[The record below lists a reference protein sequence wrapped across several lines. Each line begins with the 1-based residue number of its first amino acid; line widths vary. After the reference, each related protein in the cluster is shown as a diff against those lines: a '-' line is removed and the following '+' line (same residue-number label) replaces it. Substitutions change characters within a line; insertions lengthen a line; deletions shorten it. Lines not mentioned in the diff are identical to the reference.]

1 VTAGPTARGAFVAG
15 TDTGIGKTRLV
26 VGMLRALRLGGWRA
40 IGMKP
45 VASGAIRTDRGLI
58 NDDVVTIAA
67 ESDQN
72 ASEQAAA
79 ANINPYCFEPAVSP
93 HIAAEMAGIFVDL
106 ERISAAYGRLAQ
118 KHDAVIVEG
127 TGGWLTPIGS
137 RTTMAD
143 VAVVLDL
150 PVVLVVGV
158 RLGCLSHALLTAD
171 AIDHAGAHLIGW
183 VANLIDPAMLALSE
197 NLDTLKQRLS
207 APPLGLL
214 ARAPDAA
221 KDAEAL
227 AAAAG
232 FLMSDFPAR
241 R

>member
-1 VTAGPTARGAFVAG
+1 MTAKTSARGVFIAG
-15 TDTGIGKTRLV
+15 TDTGVGKTRLV
-26 VGMLRALRLGGWRA
+26 VGMLRALNVGGWRA

-45 VASGAIRTDRGLI
+45 VASGATRTDRGLI
-58 NDDVVTIAA
+58 NDDALMITA
-67 ESDQN
+67 ESTRN
-72 ASEQAAA
+72 ESTPVGAAD
-79 ANINPYCFEPAVSP
+79 INPYCFEPAVSP

-106 ERISAAYGRLAQ
+106 DAISAAYARLAQ
-118 KHDAVIVEG
+118 HHDAVVVEG
-127 TGGWLTPIGS
+127 TGGWLAPIGP

-143 VAVVLDL
+143 VAAVLDL

-158 RLGCLSHALLTAD
+158 RLGCLSHALLTAE
-171 AIDHAGAHLIGW
+171 AIDHAGAHLMGW

-197 NLDTLKQRLS
+197 NLDTLKQRLP

-221 KDAEAL
+221 RDAETL
-227 AAAAG
+227 TAAAN